1 MNVLCNKQK
10 PGKEERQKQ
19 RCPLLKAMRA
29 NQPLHRIAARLR
41 FLPKLKGHG
50 WAANGDWER

>member
-1 MNVLCNKQK
+1 MRHAKDSK
-10 PGKEERQKQ
+10 GEWI
-19 RCPLLKAMRA
+19 KAKYCSPCRAMLA

-41 FLPKLKGHG
+41 FPLDLKGHG